1 MKYLQ
6 GYGFIDGTIALLR
19 GRYEVLMRKT
29 TKNFRQLQPSPGAAV
44 VQAIKIT
51 METICSGTRS
61 LESVHERSTNPR
73 LKAGLITD
81 KVAEKLSTQM
91 TCEDYLDL
99 SDLQLEKRLK
109 ESGLKNHSI
118 AVCFKKRKEYV
129 CPLVQHKG
137 KHGNLPV
144 KFGIFLTELVA
155 HASATSRL

>member
-51 METICSGTRS
+51 TETICSGTRS
-61 LESVHERSTNPR
+61 LESVHERSNNPR

-99 SDLQLEKRLK
+99 SDLQL
-109 ESGLKNHSI
+109 
-118 AVCFKKRKEYV
+118 
-129 CPLVQHKG
+129 
-137 KHGNLPV
+137 
-144 KFGIFLTELVA
+144 
-155 HASATSRL
+155 